1 MTVEDALGKAGE
13 EPRVLYDLATVAP
26 VVGVAARR
34 LRTAAASG
42 EMYAVKLSG
51 GRRGTW
57 YVRPEWVDKWID
69 EKVDA

>member
-1 MTVEDALGKAGE
+1 MTVADALDKSGE

-26 VVGVAARR
+26 VVGVAARE

-42 EMYAVKLSG
+42 EMCAVKLGG

-57 YVRPEWVDKWID
+57 YVRPEWVDEWID
-69 EKVDA
+69 KEVG

>member
-13 EPRVLYDLATVAP
+13 EPRVLYDLATVATAA
-26 VVGVAARR
+26 GVAVRD
-34 LRTAAASG
+34 LRAAAEDG
-42 EMYAVKLSG
+42 DMYAVKLSG